1 MASGLLVATLAAQSD
16 DVRVFGIHLIG
27 LTEATARKLAL
38 TVALIGILV
47 LVRLVSRALLRHGQ
61 SEEHTARWHFW
72 VRQSLALL
80 TAAILVVGVI
90 SIWFETP
97 KQLSG
102 ALGLV
107 AAGVA
112 IALQRVITAF
122 AAYLIILR
130 GRVFTVGDRIVMAG
144 VRGDV
149 IALGFM
155 QTTVMEMGQP
165 PPAQSDPPAQWV
177 NARQYTGR
185 IVRVTNDK
193 IFDSPVYNYTR
204 EFPYLWDEI
213 RIPIAYNADR
223 ARAEQILLESARRHT
238 KRIEEL
244 GGPARADL
252 LRRYPLKA
260 STELE
265 PRVYWRLTDNW
276 LELTLRFLAEETGVR
291 GLKDQISRDILA
303 AFDEAGL
310 GLASGTYEIVGLPPV
325 RVVTDGSS
333 ADRA

>member
-1 MASGLLVATLAAQSD
+1 M
-16 DVRVFGIHLIG
+16 
-27 LTEATARKLAL
+27 
-38 TVALIGILV
+38 
-47 LVRLVSRALLRHGQ
+47 
-61 SEEHTARWHFW
+61 
-72 VRQSLALL
+72 
-80 TAAILVVGVI
+80 
-90 SIWFETP
+90 
-97 KQLSG
+97 
-102 ALGLV
+102 
-107 AAGVA
+107 
-112 IALQRVITAF
+112 ITAF
-122 AAYLIILR
+122 AAYLIILC

-165 PPAQSDPPAQWV
+165 PPAQSDRPAQWINV
-177 NARQYTGR
+177 RQYTGR

-213 RIPIAYNADR
+213 HIPIAYNADR
-223 ARAEQILLESARRHT
+223 ARAEQILLESTRRHT

-244 GGPARADL
+244 CAPARADL
-252 LRRYPLKA
+252 LRRYALKA

-265 PRVYWRLTDNW
+265 PRVYSRLTDNW
-276 LELTLRFLAEETGVR
+276 LELTVRFIAEETGVR

-310 GLASGTYEIVGLPPV
+310 GLASGTYAIVGLPAV
-325 RVVTDGSS
+325 RVVTDGST

>member
-1 MASGLLVATLAAQSD
+1 MSFGLLGVTLAAQSN
-16 DVRVFGIHLIG
+16 DVRVFGVHLIG
-27 LTEATARKLAL
+27 LTAATARKLGL
-38 TVALIGILV
+38 TVALIVIVV
-47 LVRLVSRALLRHGQ
+47 LVRLATRALLRPGQ
-61 SEEHTARWHFW
+61 SEEQTARWHFW
-72 VRQSLALL
+72 VCQGLALL
-80 TAAILVVGVI
+80 TAAVLILGVV
-90 SIWFETP
+90 SIWFDTP
-97 KQLSG
+97 KQLTG

-165 PPAQSDPPAQWV
+165 PPAQSDPPGKWV

-185 IVRVTNDK
+185 IVRVTNDR

-213 RIPIAYNADR
+213 HIPIAYNADR
-223 ARAEQILLESARRHT
+223 ARAEQILLESTRRHT

-244 GGPARADL
+244 GAPARADL
-252 LRRYPLKA
+252 LRRYALKA

-276 LELTLRFLAEETGVR
+276 LELTVRFVAEETGVR

-310 GLASGTYEIVGLPPV
+310 GFASSTYEIVGLPPV
-325 RVVTDGSS
+325 RVVTDGST
-333 ADRA
+333 ADRT

>member
-1 MASGLLVATLAAQSD
+1 
-16 DVRVFGIHLIG
+16 
-27 LTEATARKLAL
+27 
-38 TVALIGILV
+38 VAL
-47 LVRLVSRALLRHGQ
+47 
-61 SEEHTARWHFW
+61 W
-72 VRQSLALL
+72 VRQGLALL
-80 TAAILVVGVI
+80 TAAVLVLGAV

-97 KQLSG
+97 QQLTG
-102 ALGLV
+102 VLGLV

-213 RIPIAYNADR
+213 HVPISYGADR
-223 ARAEQILLESARRHT
+223 ARAEQILLESTRRHT
-238 KRIEEL
+238 QRIEEL
-244 GGPARADL
+244 GAPARVEL
-252 LRRYPLKA
+252 LRRYALKE
-260 STELE
+260 SIDLE

-276 LELTLRFLAEETGVR
+276 LELTVRFIADETGVR
-291 GLKDQISRDILA
+291 GLKDRISRDILA

-310 GLASGTYEIVGLPPV
+310 GFASTTYEIVGLPPV
-325 RVVTDGSS
+325 RFVKDGSS
-333 ADRA
+333 ADHA

>member
-1 MASGLLVATLAAQSD
+1 MVFGLLATNLAVQSD
-16 DVRVFGIHLIG
+16 EVRVFGIRLVG
-27 LTEATARKLAL
+27 LTEASARKLAL
-38 TVALIGILV
+38 TIALVAVVV
-47 LVRLVSRALLRHGQ
+47 LVRFASRALLRRGQ
-61 SEEHTARWHFW
+61 AEDHAARWYFW
-72 VRQSLALL
+72 VQQGVALL
-80 TAAILVVGVI
+80 TAAVLGLGVI

-97 KQLSG
+97 QQLSG

-112 IALQRVITAF
+112 IALQRVITSF

-149 IALGFM
+149 VALGFM

-165 PPAQSDPPAQWV
+165 PQAQSEPPAQWV

-204 EFPYLWDEI
+204 EFPNLWDEI
-213 RIPIAYNADR
+213 HIPISYNADR
-223 ARAEQILLESARRHT
+223 ARAEQIMLESTRRHT
-238 KRIEEL
+238 QRIEEL
-244 GGPARADL
+244 GAPARAEL
-252 LRRYPLKA
+252 LRRYALKE

-276 LELTLRFLAEETGVR
+276 LELTVRFIAEESGVR
-291 GLKDQISRDILA
+291 GLKDRISRDILA
-303 AFDEAGL
+303 AFDKAGL
-310 GLASGTYEIVGLPPV
+310 GMACSTYEIVGLPPL
-325 RVVTDGSS
+325 RVVRDGSTVG
-333 ADRA
+333 A